1 MADQRTLLTEWKHD
15 DLATD
20 LAAHLRASGD
30 VMTFENLQMGQSG
43 SPRPDVLTFA
53 KTYTKLDVRA
63 YEVKISR
70 SDFRSD
76 TTAGKWRG
84 YLAFASS
91 VTFAVPAGLIDKAEV
106 PPQCGLI
113 VRGESGT
120 WRHVRKPQPQLLA
133 NLPWEAWLK
142 LLMDG
147 VAREGEQRRHQH
159 FNEWVGARALAK
171 KFGQDAADMVRRL
184 HELPQQYENEKIV
197 RQTQLEAQ
205 LKALRDGLDEARVEA
220 AKMRAAI
227 DPEVQELGDL
237 LGIKRS
243 GQLRWELPEVI
254 RLLRGSDRIADARA
268 GLARQIRLL
277 QEADGKLAAMGDAPA
292 ANDASTLELPSEGL
306 L

>member
-1 MADQRTLLTEWKHD
+1 MGKQATIVPEWRHD
-15 DLATD
+15 ELATD
-20 LAAHLRASGD
+20 LATHLRASSE

-43 SPRPDVLTFA
+43 SPRPDVLTIA

-113 VRGESGT
+113 VRGENGT
-120 WRHVRKPQPQLLA
+120 WRHVRKPQPQVLE
-133 NLPWEAWLK
+133 NLPWAAWLK
-142 LLMDG
+142 LVMDG
-147 VAREGEQRRHQH
+147 VLREGEQRRFQH
-159 FNEWVGARALAK
+159 FNEWVGSRALAK

-184 HELPQQYENEKIV
+184 HELPGEYEREKIV

-205 LKALRDGLDEARVEA
+205 LKQLRDGLEEARADA
-220 AKMRAAI
+220 AQMRAAI
-227 DPEVQELGDL
+227 DPELQQLGDL
-237 LGIKRS
+237 LGIKRPD
-243 GQLRWELPEVI
+243 QMRWELPEVI
-254 RLLRGSDRIADARA
+254 RLLRGHDRVADARA
-268 GLARQIRLL
+268 ALARQIQLL
-277 QEADGKLAAMGDAPA
+277 QSADAKLAIIAGDASA
-292 ANDASTLELPSEGL
+292 AAKPTSEEGAIA
-306 L
+306 